1 MLYQQHNQTRPT
13 PSTEAGFTLIEVMVA
28 LVIFAFGILAVLG
41 MQVTAIR
48 GGHQSQNFSEA
59 ANAGANMIERLNSQD
74 YAYLADGTDT
84 VDGKYTL
91 DWDVNENTSGELTD
105 TKSIDLTVEWTEGGR
120 THEVA
125 YEFLRAKDI

>member
-1 MLYQQHNQTRPT
+1 MTHQKNKVKSTT
-13 PSTEAGFTLIEVMVA
+13 SSTEAGFTLIEVMVS

-48 GGHQSQNFSEA
+48 GGHQSQNLSEA
-59 ANAGANMIERLNSQD
+59 ASAGANMIETLISQD
-74 YAYLADGTDT
+74 YATLADGNDT

-91 DWDVNENTSGELTD
+91 TWDVNENTSGELTG
-105 TKSIDLTVEWTEGGR
+105 TKSIDLTVRWTEGSR

-125 YEFLRAKDI
+125 YEFLNARDI